1 MKINP
6 LLESDFYKQV
16 HWNQYPKDVVKVV
29 SYFTPR
35 MSRLKNLKF
44 ATDQD
49 KLLMFG
55 LQSFI
60 KEWLIEDFN
69 ENFFN
74 RDKAEVMKEADRLLD
89 CTIQCNC
96 GTYRFSELYDLG
108 YLPIEIKALPEG
120 TRVPVGCP
128 MFEISNT
135 HPDFAWLTN
144 ALESRISA
152 ELWHTMIS
160 ANVGYEYRKIVNE
173 YYEKTV
179 CGGAARKA
187 LGDFSMRGQESAASA
202 YKSSAAWLLSHVN
215 TATVCAIPYLEK
227 YYNCSCEDEE
237 VGFGSASTEHS
248 VMCSNFAVDGD
259 EDTMITRLLTEIYPY
274 TSFSM
279 VSDSYDYWDLVKNKL
294 PKHKEEILEHA
305 KHKNVMLIRGDSGD
319 PVEVVTKT
327 VFELAKWWGYTINK
341 KGYKVLNFGL
351 KAIYGDSITLTR
363 IKEIY
368 KILEKEGWS
377 VENVVLGVGSFS
389 MECFEDGDKLYPYT
403 RDTFGIAIKATHV
416 VMKDG
421 TEHFVFK
428 NPKESTFKKSH
439 KGCCVVLE
447 NQNGL
452 YCHDEMNFVDT
463 YSPANRMEVVFK
475 DGKMVKEYSLKEVR
489 ERLWDGKFYG

>member
-1 MKINP
+1 MSMKINP

-16 HWNQYPKDVVKVV
+16 HWNQYPKDVAKVV

-35 MSRLKNLKF
+35 MSRLKDLSYNR
-44 ATDQD
+44 DQD
-49 KLLMFG
+49 YLIMFG

-69 ENFFN
+69 DNFFN
-74 RDKAEVMKEADRLLD
+74 RKKEDIIKEAKRLLSNTIACD
-89 CTIQCNC
+89 CGIE
-96 GTYRFSELYDLG
+96 RFAKLHDLG

-120 TRVPVGCP
+120 TKVPIGCP

-135 HPDFAWLTN
+135 HEDFAWLTN

-152 ELWHTMIS
+152 ELWHPMIS

-179 CGGAARKA
+179 CNGAARKA
-187 LGDFSMRGQESAASA
+187 LGDFSMRGQESAPSA
-202 YKSSAAWLLSHVN
+202 YKSSAGWLLSHVN
-215 TATVCAIPYLEK
+215 TATVPAISYLEH
-227 YYNCSCEDEE
+227 YYNCDCEYEE
-237 VGFGSASTEHS
+237 VGFGSPSTEHS
-248 VMCSNFAVDGD
+248 VMCSNYAIDGD
-259 EDTMITRLLTEIYPY
+259 EDTMITRLLTEIYPN

-294 PKHKEEILEHA
+294 PKHKDELL
-305 KHKNVMLIRGDSGD
+305 KHKGVMLIRGDSGD
-319 PVEVVTKT
+319 PVQVVTET
-327 VFELAKWWGYTINK
+327 VFELAKWWGYTVNE
-341 KGYKVLNFGL
+341 KGYKVLNPGL

-363 IKEIY
+363 IKQIY
-368 KILEKEGWS
+368 KILEKNGWS

-389 MECFEDGDKLYPYT
+389 MQCLEDGKDLYPYT
-403 RDTFGIAIKATHV
+403 RDTFGIAIKATHII
-416 VMKDG
+416 MKDG

-452 YCHDEMNFVDT
+452 YCHDEMSWEET
-463 YSPANRMEVVFK
+463 YSKLNKMEVVFK
-475 DGKMVKEYSLKEVR
+475 NGNMVKEQSLHKIR
-489 ERLWDGKFYG
+489 ERLWGKEFYA